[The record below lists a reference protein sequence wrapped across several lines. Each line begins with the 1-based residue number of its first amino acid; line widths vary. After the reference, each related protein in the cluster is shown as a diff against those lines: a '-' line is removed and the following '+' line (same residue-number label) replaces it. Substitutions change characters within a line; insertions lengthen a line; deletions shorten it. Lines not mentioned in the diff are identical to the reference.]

1 MERRFV
7 CSKEVTLSQQVADDE
22 KYLISKILIEGRL
35 CGSDLMLLSDMSKH
49 GSLRQLDMHGVT
61 ELDTDD
67 LEEDGSM
74 DCYPF
79 YDNDRIEEVC
89 LPNVSSI
96 DYPMFYY
103 CKNLKCIEIPDTVK
117 QFCDVFLFHCPNV
130 EEIYVPG
137 DLRIDY
143 DGRYQSDN
151 CFVGSGK
158 LFISDFDGWPEKEE
172 DTPDSF
178 FTYDGVLYENDVC
191 GISLHR
197 YPAGDERTGF
207 TIPEGVT
214 NIEENAFNGNPYL
227 KKIIIP
233 KSVRNIEE
241 DSIVGCS
248 NLETLIFM
256 NDKFGMFSCK
266 DAMYAYS
273 INPSGLNGSP
283 RLKDVYLYAD
293 DPNEFEFGIF
303 EGLEN
308 IGDITLHV
316 PCFCAAKYRNQ
327 EVEFCKF
334 PNSQDKRKV
343 KVWRRFKNIEEF
355 DPIDFLEE
363 LNER

>member
-22 KYLISKILIEGRL
+22 KYLISRIFIEGCL
-35 CGSDLMLLSDMSKH
+35 CGSDLMLLSDISKH
-49 GSLRQLDMHGVT
+49 GSLRQLDMYEVT

-79 YDNDRIEEVC
+79 YDNDQIEEVC

-96 DYPMFYY
+96 DYPMFCY
-103 CKNLKCIEIPDTVK
+103 CKNLKSIEIPDTVK
-117 QFCDVFLFHCPNV
+117 QFCNAFLFHCPNI

-137 DLRIDY
+137 DLHIDY

-151 CFVGSGK
+151 CFAGSGK
-158 LFISDFDGWPEKEE
+158 RFVSDFDDWPENEE
-172 DTPDSF
+172 DIPNSF
-178 FTYDGVLYENDVC
+178 FTYDGVLYENDVR

-227 KKIIIP
+227 RKIIIP
-233 KSVRNIEE
+233 KSVTNIEE
-241 DSIVGCS
+241 DPIVGCS

-273 INPSGLNGSP
+273 INPIGLNGLP

-293 DPNEFEFGIF
+293 NPDEFGFGIF

-308 IGDITLHV
+308 IGNITLHV
-316 PCFCAAKYRNQ
+316 PCFCSQKYRNY
-327 EVEFCKF
+327 EVEYITSDFNNKKYIKSWRKF
-334 PNSQDKRKV
+334 KC
-343 KVWRRFKNIEEF
+343 IEEF

-363 LNER
+363 GA

>member
-1 MERRFV
+1 MKRRFV
-7 CSKEVTLSQQVADDE
+7 SSKETTLCQQVANDE
-22 KYLISKILIEGRL
+22 KYQIREILIEGRL
-35 CGSDLMLLSDMSKH
+35 CGADLMLLSDMSKH
-49 GSLRQLDMHGVT
+49 GSLRVLNMHGVT
-61 ELDTDD
+61 ELDIDD
-67 LEEDGSM
+67 LEEDGTM

-79 YDNDRIEEVC
+79 YENDGIEEVC
-89 LPNVSSI
+89 LPRVSSI

-103 CKNLKCIEIPDTVK
+103 CNNLKSFEIPNSVK

-130 EEIYVPG
+130 EEIYVSG

-143 DGRYQSDN
+143 DGRYLSDN

-158 LFISDFDGWPEKEE
+158 RFVSDFDGWPNSEE
-172 DTPDSF
+172 EISDSF
-178 FTYDGVLYENDVC
+178 FTYGGVLYQNDIC

-197 YPAGDERTGF
+197 YPAGDERTEF

-233 KSVRNIEE
+233 KSVTNIEE
-241 DSIVGCS
+241 DPIVGCS

-256 NDKFGMFSCK
+256 NDKLGMFSGK

-273 INPSGLNGSP
+273 INPLGLNGSP

-293 DPNEFEFGIF
+293 DPDEFGFGIF

-308 IGDITLHV
+308 VGDITLHV
-316 PCFCAAKYRNQ
+316 PYFCSQRYRNY
-327 EVEFCKF
+327 EVEYITSDFNNKKYIKSWSKF
-334 PNSQDKRKV
+334 KC
-343 KVWRRFKNIEEF
+343 IEEF
-355 DPIDFLEE
+355 DPIDFLDE
-363 LNER
+363 